1 VSCISMIGRLI
12 LMFEL
17 CTCRKGGPHEFEVGQ
32 TVQVGSGAGRPT
44 ITALVEERDAGGQ
57 LYLMAYL
64 IDQRGAE
71 SRSES
76 CRLTVVPE

>member
-1 VSCISMIGRLI
+1 MIGTLI
-12 LMFEL
+12 LMREL
-17 CTCRKGGPHEFEVGQ
+17 CECRKGAKRDFEIGQ
-32 TVQVGSGAGRPT
+32 TVQVGNGAGRPT
-44 ITALVEERDAGGQ
+44 ITALHYETDAGGQ